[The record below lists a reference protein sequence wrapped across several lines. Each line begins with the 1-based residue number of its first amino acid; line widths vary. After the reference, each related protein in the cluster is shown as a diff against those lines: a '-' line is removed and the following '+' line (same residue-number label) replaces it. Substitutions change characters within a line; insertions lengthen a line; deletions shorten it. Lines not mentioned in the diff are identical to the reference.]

1 MPCRAGAECRRVDCT
16 FSHPLKEPCRFGTKC
31 TNKVCMYQHPEGRTI
46 ASHTWTKDGSGN
58 NNSTSNRSFAVSE
71 DQIMEQV
78 AQ

>member
-1 MPCRAGAECRRVDCT
+1 
-16 FSHPLKEPCRFGTKC
+16 
-31 TNKVCMYQHPEGRTI
+31 MYQHPEGRTI